1 MLHQPAIFL
10 PSSTTSNCTLYYSLI
25 LDDVNIHTKTL
36 TNVHPAQPQ
45 TSYAS
50 INNVVLGISSGYGN
64 TYFMTSPTTSSAC
77 ATSSASIMIAQS
89 SRYFTAPPLSLS
101 CYAPPTDRCT
111 TPFDNTD
118 DLPYEPKLQ
127 CRQSRC
133 GGQPRR
139 DLGFLLAGAAQSVR
153 FTRWQPRPLP
163 VHTTHH
169 SSTTSRR
176 RTLTLNKN
184 YNDDD

>member
-118 DLPYEPKLQ
+118 DLHTSPNCNVVSHAVAGNP
-127 CRQSRC
+127 
-133 GGQPRR
+133 GGTLDFYLLVLHSECASHGGNL
-139 DLGFLLAGAAQSVR
+139 DLYQ
-153 FTRWQPRPLP
+153 FTQRTTHPRPLGGEP
-163 VHTTHH
+163 
-169 SSTTSRR
+169 
-176 RTLTLNKN
+176 LL
-184 YNDDD
+184 